1 MGSLVATLLKTGIF
15 KRIFITIG
23 LGMLALW
30 GVGCSELIAGSPTPT
45 PFRGVVYIT
54 VTPAPN
60 QAAAVAQVSQV
71 VPPPAQAQVVAPQT
85 NSEGQPA
92 NQPASNAAPQ
102 SASQQPAQP
111 TNQPA
116 NQPANQPTVQPTNQ
130 PTPTPISQP
139 GQGTRVGFDPAAIE
153 FASCEA
159 NQTTTI
165 IARQINGLQ
174 GFEFKVRFDPNIV
187 RIADADPALAG
198 VQIALGDSF
207 RSQTHFIAQNNV
219 DLNSGLIDFAA
230 VMLGSQGLSGDAVLA
245 QIEWLPYQA
254 GNTTLGLEQVQLS
267 TGDGAPIQAQVNAA
281 SASVTQN
288 CGG

>member
-1 MGSLVATLLKTGIF
+1 MLKTSILNRISLV
-15 KRIFITIG
+15 IG

-30 GVGCSELIAGSPTPT
+30 GVGCTELIAGSPTPT

-60 QAAAVAQVSQV
+60 RAAAVAQVSQV

-85 NSEGQPA
+85 NSG
-92 NQPASNAAPQ
+92 NQPDSTAAPTIPQ
-102 SASQQPAQP
+102 SASGQPAQP
-111 TNQPA
+111 TNQPTS
-116 NQPANQPTVQPTNQ
+116 QPASQPTNQ

-174 GFEFKVRFDPNIV
+174 GFEFKVRFDPNVV
-187 RIADADPALAG
+187 RVADADPALAG

>member
-1 MGSLVATLLKTGIF
+1 MLKTSIL

-30 GVGCSELIAGSPTPT
+30 GVGCTELIAGSPTPT

-60 QAAAVAQVSQV
+60 RAAAVAQVSQV

-85 NSEGQPA
+85 NSG
-92 NQPASNAAPQ
+92 NQPDSTAAPTIPQ
-102 SASQQPAQP
+102 SASGQPAQP
-111 TNQPA
+111 TNQPTS
-116 NQPANQPTVQPTNQ
+116 QPASQPTNQ